1 MTEYKKINESS
12 WHDFGKKLSQKGK
25 EKQILANQ
33 IKFLQVC
40 RDGKD
45 DFLEYL
51 GEELLS
57 KEGVV
62 IEGETVSF
70 NHKFTEAEF
79 RFPPKDT
86 QKIIWD
92 TFKKVEREHMRHC
105 GFWGNVIISMIK
117 DDCITP
123 DYLASNLNG
132 VNETGIYMLDNA
144 INSDDDKKIDDC
156 VRRVLRSMSN
166 PAPRGKR
173 IVFNDFYLGKAYWRW
188 NWADKMSEKINLSP
202 EEVLNT
208 LDEKGYTEFYQAMH
222 TGGGK
227 SYISQTNVLGGLLL
241 FLNKNPETL
250 VKNIKKIID
259 TISYL
264 SAWKAI
270 EIQSPELNEQ
280 EIQMIANNL

>member
-1 MTEYKKINESS
+1 MTEYKRIDESI
-12 WHDFGKKLSQKGK
+12 WRTFGKNLLNNKGSDEQINFLQICRNGKEDFLNYLKENLLNNEEAIIKGK
-25 EKQILANQ
+25 A
-33 IKFLQVC
+33 
-40 RDGKD
+40 
-45 DFLEYL
+45 
-51 GEELLS
+51 
-57 KEGVV
+57 
-62 IEGETVSF
+62 VSF

-79 RFPPKDT
+79 RFPPIDT
-86 QKIIWD
+86 QEIIWEA
-92 TFKKVEREHMRHC
+92 FGEIEREYMGYC
-105 GFWGNVIISMIK
+105 GFWGNVIINMIK
-117 DDCITP
+117 EDCIKP
-123 DYLASNLNG
+123 EYLASNLNG

-144 INSDDDKKIDDC
+144 INSDDNKKIDEC
-156 VRRVLRSMSN
+156 TRRILRSMSN

-188 NWADKMSEKINLSP
+188 NWANKMSNGIIGLNFKEI
-202 EEVLNT
+202 LNT

-270 EIQSPELNEQ
+270 EVQSPELNKQ
-280 EIQMIANNL
+280 EIQIIANNLQG